1 MAKIKLNGDTS
12 GYIEISAPAVSGN
25 NTLELG
31 PGTRILTN
39 LDNTFTG
46 VSTFTSGLHVTVGSV
61 GIGTDNPLSI
71 LHTKTSGGEGLRIQG
86 TASSAFMRFT
96 DGSNN
101 STGYFGQDG
110 TFSIV
115 NQRNTDMRFKTN
127 DVERLRITSAGNIGV
142 GIANPSQKFMVKG
155 IIASEA
161 TNSTNNWMAYTHTDD
176 TFRLNYNGAGDD
188 EVTVTSGGNISVGG
202 ATGRDFSLLD
212 GIVTNT
218 ANGSAGL
225 LINSSSSSHN
235 AYLGFSYGSGSSTSH
250 ADQFSAY
257 IGRVGDNTLI
267 LGTDNNI
274 RARVTSGGDVLIG
287 GQTAYTYDD
296 TGASNTILDIWNS
309 GNNKRGILSLSGNTN
324 AGASIGTIWFNN
336 ENNSGASPGNT
347 MKLSAAIQAQAV
359 TTDSNAGND
368 AGARLQFLT
377 KPEGSPMT
385 DSMIISG
392 EGYVT
397 KPRQPS
403 FRAGRDSNYTPGAGA
418 DIIFNVV
425 SGGGKHNVGNHYN
438 TSNGRFTAPVAGV
451 YTFTIHVIWMNLSS
465 GQNMADC
472 FHPKINGV
480 VEGYSGRRGE
490 YIANETGNGGYY
502 TDFMTYQYTLAAGD
516 YVTVNNQFN
525 LTIHGNANYT
535 TFSGHLVC

>member
-1 MAKIKLNGDTS
+1 MGLGTNNPVQQAGKGLHIHNSGGQTRIKLTNNVTGSTANDGFDIIQEHNNDVHILNHENG
-12 GYIEISAPAVSGN
+12 
-25 NTLELG
+25 
-31 PGTRILTN
+31 ILK
-39 LDNTFTG
+39 
-46 VSTFTSGLHVTVGSV
+46 
-61 GIGTDNPLSI
+61 IGT
-71 LHTKTSGGEGLRIQG
+71 
-86 TASSAFMRFT
+86 
-96 DGSNN
+96 
-101 STGYFGQDG
+101 
-110 TFSIV
+110 
-115 NQRNTDMRFKTN
+115 N
-127 DVERLRITSAGNIGV
+127 DAERMRITSAGDVQARRARSNTAGDVALSIQPSDSTIHYGFRIDSSNNNLNLDRVGTGNFVSITAVGNIGV
-142 GIANPSQKFMVKG
+142 GVANPSQKFMVKG

-188 EVTVTSGGNISVGG
+188 EVVVTSGGNISVGG
-202 ATGRDFSLLD
+202 AAGRDFSLLD

-296 TGASNTILDIWNS
+296 TGSTNTILDIANS
-309 GNNKRGILSLSGNTN
+309 NNNKRGILSLSGNCN
-324 AGASIGTIWFNN
+324 ANGPSIGTIWFNN
-336 ENNSGASPGNT
+336 DQNSGTGPGGT
-347 MKLSAAIQAQAV
+347 MKLVAAIQAKAV
-359 TTDSNAGND
+359 TSDSNAGD
-368 AGARLQFLT
+368 DSGAYLQFLT
-377 KPEGSPMT
+377 KPESAALAE
-385 DSMIISG
+385 SMVIHSDG
-392 EGYVT
+392 EVT

-403 FRAGRDSNYTPGAGA
+403 FRAGRNSNYSPGAGN
-418 DIIFNVV
+418 DIVFNTV

-451 YTFTIHVIWMNLSS
+451 YTFTAHVIWQDLSS

-472 FHPKINGV
+472 FHPRINGTV
-480 VEGYSGRRGE
+480 VGYSGRRGE
-490 YIANETGNGGYY
+490 YISNTTGNGGYY
-502 TDFMTYQYTLAAGD
+502 TDFMTYQFTLAAGD
-516 YVTVNNQFN
+516 FVTIENQFN
-525 LTIHGNANYT
+525 LTVHGNSNYT